1 MLIHVTTSNSDNP
14 TLEMAKFL
22 LQLDEKKSNEAGLT
36 KIEEIENE
44 INKFKMQIQSEEAE
58 IQKIRSQQ
66 DDIEE
71 QLKAHANAQQIK
83 QEKVEAKVPARLLSV
98 CDESGL
104 ELLSVTNLAVIDLVV
119 GSPETIKEKLIKI
132 IESAVITKKEK
143 EQANPSLA

>member
-1 MLIHVTTSNSDNP
+1 
-14 TLEMAKFL
+14 MAKFL
-22 LQLDEKKSNEAGLT
+22 LQLDEQKSNEAGLT

>member
-22 LQLDEKKSNEAGLT
+22 LQLDEQKSNEAGLT